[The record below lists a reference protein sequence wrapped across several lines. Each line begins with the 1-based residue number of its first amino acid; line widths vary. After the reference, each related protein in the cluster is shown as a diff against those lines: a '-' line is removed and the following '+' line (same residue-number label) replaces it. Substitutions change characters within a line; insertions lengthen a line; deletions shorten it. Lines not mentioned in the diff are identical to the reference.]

1 MSKINRRQEIKKKEE
16 LQARFQVS
24 ISQTNSKIL
33 NWLQPNNNEIVHDD
47 KEKNSFLN
55 LPIIPQGSGLSNIEK
70 SNRNIGD
77 FINFDETKFKQLQDR
92 NNSNDSLRKTN
103 SKPMMALMNKMRNTD
118 RDKAKK
124 KAFNQN
130 MHTSKPNVKIQD
142 PNIDNSD
149 SDEEMIAKNRSV
161 KKGSNLLFESKIKKK
176 RPF

>member
-1 MSKINRRQEIKKKEE
+1 MSKVNRRQEIKKKEE
-16 LQARFQVS
+16 LQARFQVA

-33 NWLQPNNNEIVHDD
+33 NWLQPNSNEIVHED
-47 KEKNSFLN
+47 KEKDSFFN
-55 LPIIPQGSGLSNIEK
+55 LPIIPQGSGLSNIDK

-77 FINFDETKFKQLQDR
+77 FINSDETKFKQLQDG

-103 SKPMMALMNKMRNTD
+103 SKPMMALMNKMRNTN

-130 MHTSKPNVKIQD
+130 MHTPKPKVKTQD
-142 PNIDNSD
+142 NIDNSD
-149 SDEEMIAKNRSV
+149 SDEEMITKNRSV